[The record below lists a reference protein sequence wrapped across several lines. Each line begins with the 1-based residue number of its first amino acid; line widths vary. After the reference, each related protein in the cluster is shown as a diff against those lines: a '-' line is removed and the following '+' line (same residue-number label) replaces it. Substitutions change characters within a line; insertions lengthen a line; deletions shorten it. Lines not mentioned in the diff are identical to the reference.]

1 MSHCASVPIT
11 LRDSWKRKCASTP
24 DPPPPP
30 KNTEPCCG
38 NAFRRATIY
47 ALDTLIGSRLLPCGS
62 PANSWRLVS
71 TIGVQ
76 RLSANPVDR
85 VALQVRLRRSESF
98 HIVAESPRVVLSLQD
113 ETLISQIAVDWPSF
127 VDDNDSDDAPSDC
140 YVVAELYCALLD
152 SAADSTAAAAAP
164 QKTNKP
170 IRFAW
175 RVECASNV

>member
-1 MSHCASVPIT
+1 MKMSHCASVPIT
-11 LRDSWKRKCASTP
+11 LRDSWKTKTP
-24 DPPPPP
+24 DPSPP

-38 NAFRRATIY
+38 NVFRRATIY
-47 ALDTLIGSRLLPCGS
+47 ALDTLIGSRLLPCRS
-62 PANSWRLVS
+62 SANNFRLVS

-76 RLSANPVDR
+76 RLSASPIDR

-98 HIVAESPRVVLSLQD
+98 HIIAESPRIVLSLQD

-127 VDDNDSDDAPSDC
+127 VDDNDGDDVPSDC

-152 SAADSTAAAAAP
+152 SAAGPTAAAVAP
-164 QKTNKP
+164 QKVSKP

-175 RVECASNV
+175 RVECTPIVH